1 MGEVGPPLAGV
12 GSRLTPG
19 QIRLRLVD
27 PTLLNPA
34 AAMPAYHRVDGLAY
48 VDQRYRGRPVLS
60 AQEIE
65 DVVAYLAAL
74 KD

>member
-19 QIRLRLVD
+19 QIRLRLID
-27 PTLLNPA
+27 PTLVNPA
-34 AAMPAYHRVDGLAY
+34 AAMPAYHRVDGLAS
-48 VDQRYRGRPVLS
+48 VDERYRGRPVLS

-65 DVVAYLAAL
+65 DVVAYLSAL
-74 KD
+74 KE